1 MESRWSSRCRF
12 EARRTR
18 TMRAT
23 SKRSG
28 PKWGTRFKMPK
39 LAPPRPRSSGRKQH
53 FAIVASLFNRV
64 YVQGLVDHAVAELR
78 ALSPAADIFIHQVPG
93 AFEIP
98 VVVREIALRKKA
110 NAILALGV
118 ILQGKTSHAQNL
130 ARSVTDA
137 LQKIAIDYGVPVI
150 NAVLSLENEPQARER
165 CLGSKINRGKEAAR
179 AAVQIAEVMRGLRR
193 K

>member
-1 MESRWSSRCRF
+1 
-12 EARRTR
+12 
-18 TMRAT
+18 
-23 SKRSG
+23 
-28 PKWGTRFKMPK
+28 MPK
-39 LAPPRPRSSGRKQH
+39 HAPPRPRASGRKQH
-53 FAIVASLFNRV
+53 FAIVASLFNRP

-137 LQKIAIDYGVPVI
+137 LQQIAIDYGIPII
-150 NAVLSLENEPQARER
+150 NAVLSLETEAQARER
-165 CLGSKINRGKEAAR
+165 CLGSKINRGIEAAR
-179 AAVQIAEVMRGLRR
+179 AAVTVGEVLDDLRA